1 MAINAYIPRAGVVLD
16 VLLEDYGDGTTGT
29 LHTIE
34 CVPRSVEIERNDHR
48 SADTFSLDLDYQT
61 FPFDPRAIRSIRVSI
76 LLGDVGD
83 PTGQLT
89 DADGSAMAFI
99 GFVDVPEVKMDA
111 GGSVVSLSGR
121 DYTGPFLDTPW
132 SGLAIDVARSLGDVV
147 DGIVSTV
154 PGTEGVRVGYSMGA
168 EALVMADVI
177 GRPKFAAQAGDDTWT
192 VLCDLCGRA
201 GLIPVITLDMLLIL
215 TPADFGVSRQTFLGS
230 DTFAPNRARFE
241 YGSKVGNL
249 SSLAFKRDASEAKT
263 KQVEVRAFNE
273 ATRTTL
279 IATWPT
285 SPVITRRKV
294 STEGK
299 VTTEAA
305 PIIPYYV
312 TGSYT
317 QASLTDL
324 AKSVYTRA
332 ARQQIEARIVSRDMR
347 DLDGADIVQI
357 GNGDRITVTIGSAL
371 ASSIAGMATSEAVLF
386 LQRGPAP
393 LDANTA
399 QALVAAVK
407 SAEGLAREFYVSKA
421 KHKWSC
427 DAGDGGGYT
436 FEAVLINTVGL
447 EVA

>member
-1 MAINAYIPRAGVVLD
+1 MAINAFIPRAGVVLD

-48 SADTFSLDLDYQT
+48 SADTFSLDLDYQL
-61 FPFDPRAIRSIRVSI
+61 FPFDPRAVRSVRVRV
-76 LLGDVGD
+76 LLGDVGSPSGALPND
-83 PTGQLT
+83 
-89 DADGSAMAFI
+89 DAYMACI
-99 GFVDVPEVKMDA
+99 GFADDAEVKMD
-111 GGSVVSLSGR
+111 GGGAVVTLSGR

-132 SGLAIDVARSLGDVV
+132 SGAAIDVARSLGDVV
-147 DGIVSTV
+147 AEIVASV
-154 PGTEGVRVGYSMGA
+154 PGASGINVGYSMGA
-168 EALVMADVI
+168 EALVMADIV
-177 GRPKFAAQAGDDTWT
+177 GRAKFATQAGDDTWT

-215 TPADFGVSRQTFLGS
+215 TPADFGVNRADFLG
-230 DTFAPNRARFE
+230 TGTMGPNRARFE

-249 SSLAFKRDASEAKT
+249 SSLSFKRDASEWKT

-273 ATRTTL
+273 KTRTTL
-279 IATWPT
+279 TATWPT
-285 SPVITRRKV
+285 SPVVTRRKV

-312 TGSYT
+312 SGSYT
-317 QASLTDL
+317 QAALTDL

-332 ARQQIEARIVSRDMR
+332 ARQQIEARITSRDMR

-371 ASSIAGMATSEAVLF
+371 ASSIAGMATSEAVLY

-393 LDANTA
+393 LDASTA
-399 QALVAAVK
+399 AALVAAVK

-421 KHKWSC
+421 KHRWSA
-427 DAGDGGGYT
+427 DAGDSGGYT

-447 EVA
+447 EAS